1 MTYKIL
7 SFFTVFLCFMIKVN
21 SQTLESKIDQL
32 LANEYKA
39 YAPGATALVVKNG
52 KVIYRKAFGLAN
64 IELNVPM
71 IPENVFEVRSITK
84 QFTAISILMLME
96 QGKLSLE
103 DDITRFIPDYP
114 TQGKRITI
122 HHLLSHTS
130 GIKNYI
136 GIKGFASKVRTTM
149 APTELIDVFKNEPLD
164 FDPGE
169 QFKYNNSAYILLGYI
184 IEQLTG
190 ETYGNFLENQI
201 FKKIGMT
208 SSYYG
213 NRSKIIKNRAPGY
226 TKKKRNYFNSNYMD
240 FSVAYSAGGMMTT
253 IDDLAKW
260 QKALTDNRFVKKE
273 TLDKAFKNHKLNN
286 GELSDYGYGWFI
298 NDINGTKLMSFIYL

>member
-1 MTYKIL
+1 
-7 SFFTVFLCFMIKVN
+7 
-21 SQTLESKIDQL
+21 
-32 LANEYKA
+32 
-39 YAPGATALVVKNG
+39 
-52 KVIYRKAFGLAN
+52 
-64 IELNVPM
+64 
-71 IPENVFEVRSITK
+71 
-84 QFTAISILMLME
+84 
-96 QGKLSLE
+96 
-103 DDITRFIPDYP
+103 
-114 TQGKRITI
+114 
-122 HHLLSHTS
+122 
-130 GIKNYI
+130 
-136 GIKGFASKVRTTM
+136 M
-149 APTELIDVFKNEPLD
+149 APTEMIDFFKNEPLD

-226 TKKKRNYFNSNYMD
+226 TKKKGNYFNSNYMD

-298 NDINGTKLMSFIYL
+298 NDINGTKSLEHGGNYLGFDSQGVYMPKENVYVVVLAGCECNATEAMALKIAGLVIDKPYIDHNYVTLTEKQLQKWVGAYQFKKETRFISLKSGQLYSQRSGSKVKVKIYPVSETEFYFNDFLHYEFSINKGKKQALIMNRLNINKGIEISKNLKKE